1 MILFQLSVASY
12 INESY
17 SSIKLHANNGTDY
30 YETVS
35 VKNETFHSFDNEDI
49 NNENFF
55 NNYHYIVSWNT
66 KADGTGVSYSVDKKL
81 LIMKDLDLYAQWSSD
96 VVTGATVNF
105 KANDS
110 FVTGSVDSVFV
121 NLDSKIVM
129 PDNNYS
135 RDDYVFSRWRINITP
150 YLAEDSYEGE
160 QSRYNLSYY
169 INYPVYK
176 DNEFTVYAVWVSND
190 NTIEIS
196 FDANGGVEI

>member
-121 NLDSKIVM
+121 NFDSKIVM

-135 RDDYVFSRWRINITP
+135 REDYVFSKWRIYFNGN
-150 YLAEDSYEGE
+150 SYFYECE
-160 QSRYNLSYY
+160 QSSYNLSHY
-169 INYPVYK
+169 IKYPVYK
-176 DNEFTVYAVWVSND
+176 DNDFTVYAVWVSND